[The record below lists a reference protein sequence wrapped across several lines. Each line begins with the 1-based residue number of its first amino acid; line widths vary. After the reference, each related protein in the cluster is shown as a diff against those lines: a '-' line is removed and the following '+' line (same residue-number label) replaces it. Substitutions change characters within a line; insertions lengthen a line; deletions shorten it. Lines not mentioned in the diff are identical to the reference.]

1 MYVLK
6 SYGLVCYRRPCAEC
20 GVYEQGLPPVVC
32 PGCPPPGGALGYFLS
47 DQNKDKTQRKSFT
60 SSASHLTRPLDF
72 WGQVFAPISAGEE
85 GFARATLLL
94 YLSVAKFPILFYA
107 RPQC

>member
-32 PGCPPPGGALGYFLS
+32 PGCPAPGYFLS
-47 DQNKDKTQRKSFT
+47 DQNKDKTQRKSFA

-72 WGQVFAPISAGEE
+72 WGQVFAPISAGEK

-94 YLSVAKFPILFYA
+94 YLSVAEFPISFRA
-107 RPQC
+107 RPKC

>member
-60 SSASHLTRPLDF
+60 SSASHLTGRWTFGDKYLPQFLLERK
-72 WGQVFAPISAGEE
+72 VLPE
-85 GFARATLLL
+85 LL
-94 YLSVAKFPILFYA
+94 YCYIYL
-107 RPQC
+107 